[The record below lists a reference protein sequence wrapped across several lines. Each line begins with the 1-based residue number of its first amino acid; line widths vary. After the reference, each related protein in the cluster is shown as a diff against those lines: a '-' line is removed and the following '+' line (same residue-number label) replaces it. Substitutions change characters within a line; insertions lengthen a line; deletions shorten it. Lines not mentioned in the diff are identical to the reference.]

1 MPTLD
6 ELQTGEAA
14 TVTALEGD
22 DTYVQRLMELGLI
35 EGVRVEFLRRAPM
48 GDPLEIRIDNT
59 FRLSL
64 RREDARRIA
73 VERAS

>member
-6 ELQTGEAA
+6 DLQTGEAA

-64 RREDARRIA
+64 RRVDARRIA
-73 VERAS
+73 VERVS